1 MSEQNNQGRRY
12 YNHEESMG
20 LLNGGFIEISPSQ
33 SSIQQRIQK
42 YGGGQGSYNPQY
54 TNNVGGEATQSNMSL
69 PPQSAGGYGDGGSSY
84 GAQAGGQA
92 GGNFSG
98 QAGVQAGGNFGGQ
111 AGSSSYQTQNGVPQL
126 SYEQLQREYMERF
139 PRAYGVPVV
148 AVKKDGRGVIQAFKL
163 QNGHV
168 LDYSQM
174 IQAAFDRQLQGIE
187 VQNNREGELI
197 LRSSPD
203 GFRSNNLDQLPTFE

>member
-33 SSIQQRIQK
+33 SSIQQRIQQ
-42 YGGGQGSYNPQY
+42 YGGGQGSSNPQY

-69 PPQSAGGYGDGGSSY
+69 PPQSTGGYGDGGSSY

-98 QAGVQAGGNFGGQ
+98 QAG
-111 AGSSSYQTQNGVPQL
+111 SSSYQTQNGVPQL
-126 SYEQLQREYMERF
+126 SYEQLQKEYMERF

-148 AVKKDGRGVIQAFKL
+148 AVKKDGRGVIRAFKL